1 MTIPP
6 ANPAVSAI
14 GVYSSPERSP
24 IVEMRT
30 RYESVARALVTC
42 VANMAINVTDA
53 KFLDEKRRFP
63 LGVFAS
69 FAQVLR
75 ETEHTVRLIFG

>member
-1 MTIPP
+1 
-6 ANPAVSAI
+6 
-14 GVYSSPERSP
+14 
-24 IVEMRT
+24 
-30 RYESVARALVTC
+30 
-42 VANMAINVTDA
+42 MAINVTDA